1 LRSIRSL
8 VPSRAR
14 KIHFIRTLARNYTGI
29 EVSVAASVFAHLPRR
44 AVVDARADDDHR
56 RALTFGLFIA
66 DPADV
71 LMSHGLADKRY
82 FHRRDPETGERMV
95 NRFGHILVPGEWTK
109 RRVLKSKG
117 VELTRDRIHVVGW
130 PRLDLLLER
139 QRELA
144 ATDVPFGERRPRV
157 LWAPTHD
164 YVKRGP
170 EQESTSTYPAFEAHL
185 PALGEHADVEV
196 SVHPRNRDD
205 KTPTHDQLLWADFVV
220 SDFGTMVYE
229 AWALGKPV
237 LFPAWILGDRI
248 VRYMQHS
255 TEAHI
260 FREGIGLHPA
270 SIDELIDLVRS
281 GEATPGADVT
291 AFMAKYLDPS
301 SYGRSGQLA
310 AEVLD
315 ALRRGEVPGSAPTAP
330 RGRG

>member
-1 LRSIRSL
+1 VVVRSLRSLLRRQPAEPVPVHYSRS
-8 VPSRAR
+8 PSS
-14 KIHFIRTLARNYTGI
+14 NYAQIQDEIAG
-29 EVSVAASVFAHLPRR
+29 AVFAHLPQD
-44 AVVDARADDDHR
+44 AVISTPRGDVPDT
-56 RALTFGLFIA
+56 LKFCLFIS

-109 RRVLKSKG
+109 RRVLKGKG
-117 VELTRDRIHVVGW
+117 IELDRSRVHVVGW

-139 QRELA
+139 QREVD

-157 LWAPTHD
+157 RWAPTHD
-164 YVKRGP
+164 FKKRGP

-315 ALRRGEVPGSAPTAP
+315 ALRRGRSAP
-330 RGRG
+330 R